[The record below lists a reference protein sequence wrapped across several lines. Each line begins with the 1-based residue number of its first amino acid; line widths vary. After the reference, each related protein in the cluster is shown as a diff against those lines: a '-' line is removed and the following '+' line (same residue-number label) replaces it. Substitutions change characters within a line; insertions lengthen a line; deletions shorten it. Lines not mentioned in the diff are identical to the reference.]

1 MPKRKQKW
9 HLSIDPCN
17 LFSCAQNQ
25 AAERYI
31 VGAMCRI
38 FKSLI
43 PCQPIRFQEIIGMVW
58 VLEKK
63 VFYHILDMGFESV
76 GIPVRVKF
84 EFEVQ
89 DGSFVPDSLSKEHLY
104 NLQAVKK
111 QYPHVKSEI
120 LERDIVKTIQIEIE
134 KYLIENG
141 FL

>member
-1 MPKRKQKW
+1 
-9 HLSIDPCN
+9 
-17 LFSCAQNQ
+17 
-25 AAERYI
+25 
-31 VGAMCRI
+31 
-38 FKSLI
+38 
-43 PCQPIRFQEIIGMVW
+43 MVW

-63 VFYHILDMGFESV
+63 VFYHILDMGFEGV

-120 LERDIVKTIQIEIE
+120 LEHDIVKTIRIEIE

-141 FL
+141 FLQPNNKK

>member
-1 MPKRKQKW
+1 
-9 HLSIDPCN
+9 
-17 LFSCAQNQ
+17 
-25 AAERYI
+25 
-31 VGAMCRI
+31 
-38 FKSLI
+38 
-43 PCQPIRFQEIIGMVW
+43 MVW